1 VANSYFPREPKHGEG
16 RNVIRCPYCVEAG
29 NFKAMI
35 GAQTG
40 EGHICGGCGHMVL
53 ASNPQF
59 ECVCD
64 KCARFK
70 IS

>member
-1 VANSYFPREPKHGEG
+1 MGNSYLPREQNQGG
-16 RNVIRCPYCVEAG
+16 NIVRCPYCVEAG
-29 NFKAMI
+29 NFKAMV
-35 GAQTG
+35 TPESG
-40 EGHICGGCGHMVL
+40 EGHICNHCGHIVL
-53 ASNPQF
+53 PSNPQF